1 MSFKNYLKS
10 KGFFFQL
17 FLAGLI
23 VSGIVF
29 IILNILSFI
38 TNHGKEVVVPN
49 LDKLTLEQ
57 AEDKLDDLNLE
68 YVILDTLD
76 YDKKFP
82 KLVILNQD
90 PNPGSRVK
98 VGRKIYVK
106 INAENYAVIAL
117 PDLLDMSYRQAT
129 QTLNVLNI
137 VVDTIEYKPFIGRD
151 KVLEIKHNGKIILPG
166 TKLYKASKVVLVL
179 GDGKIAFDTETQDS
193 IIDYENTEVPN
204 DEF

>member
-17 FLAGLI
+17 FLAGLM
-23 VSGIVF
+23 VVGIVF

-38 TNHGKEVVVPN
+38 TNHGREVVVPS

-57 AEDKLDDLNLE
+57 AEDKLDDLDLE
-68 YVILDTLD
+68 YVVLDTLD

-90 PNPGSRVK
+90 PSPGSKVK
-98 VGRKIYVK
+98 VGRKIYIK
-106 INAENYAVIAL
+106 INAENYAVIQL
-117 PDLLDMSYRQAT
+117 PDLIKKSYRQAA

-137 VVDTIEYKPFIGRD
+137 VIDTVEYKPYIGRD
-151 KVLEIKHNGKIILPG
+151 MVLGIKHQGKIIPPG
-166 TKLYKASKVVLVL
+166 TKLYKASKVILVL
-179 GDGKIAFDTETQDS
+179 GDGKIAFDTELQDS
-193 IIDYENTEVPN
+193 IIDYEKVERNSIN
-204 DEF
+204 G